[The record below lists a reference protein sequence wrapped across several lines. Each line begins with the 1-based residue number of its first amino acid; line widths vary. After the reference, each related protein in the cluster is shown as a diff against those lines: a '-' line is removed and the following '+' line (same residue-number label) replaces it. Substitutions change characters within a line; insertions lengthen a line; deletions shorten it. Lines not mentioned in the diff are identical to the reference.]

1 MEPLNV
7 EKLKEQEYQ
16 EILKNKENNDFKHSW
31 VKTSAYLFYLSAACF
46 FLMTWGGCY
55 KLYTKKFEK
64 PKVQIQESTLYTPKY
79 K

>member
-1 MEPLNV
+1 MEPLDV
-7 EKLKEQEYQ
+7 EKFKEQEYQ
-16 EILKNKENNDFKHSW
+16 ESLKKYEKNDIRQSW
-31 VKTSAYLFYLSAACF
+31 VNASAYIFYLSIACF

-64 PKVQIQESTLYTPKY
+64 PKVEIQESSLYTPKY